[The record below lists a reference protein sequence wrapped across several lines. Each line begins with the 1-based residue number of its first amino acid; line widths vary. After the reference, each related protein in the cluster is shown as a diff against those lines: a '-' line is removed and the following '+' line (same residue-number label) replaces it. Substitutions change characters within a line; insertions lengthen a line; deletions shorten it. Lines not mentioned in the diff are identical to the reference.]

1 MATKT
6 YQVFFDRL
14 EADSVFVEVSKDAGD
29 QAIIDAA
36 WEQIAAQGYER
47 EEIVEASFDWQ
58 EEET

>member
-1 MATKT
+1 MKTKT

-14 EADSVFVEVSKDAGD
+14 EADSVFVEVLEDAGD

-36 WEQIAAQGYER
+36 WEQITAGGYER

-58 EEET
+58 EEA